1 MNKQIEE
8 IIDAIEFQL
17 IVANA
22 TKTPSIALP
31 AKYGM
36 FLLDLLRKQGEGEW
50 ISVDERLPDADG
62 DYLVWNNYHKAIV
75 GHYWLKG
82 RYFISKAVTV
92 THWMPLPEPPEMKG
106 GE

>member
-1 MNKQIEE
+1 MMNKQIEE

-50 ISVDERLPDADG
+50 IPSPDGIKPIRCSKCHMPAPFMSCDDDFG
-62 DYLVWNNYHKAIV
+62 GFGFY
-75 GHYWLKG
+75 
-82 RYFISKAVTV
+82 RYPWKFCPNCGAK
-92 THWMPLPEPPEMKG
+92 MKG